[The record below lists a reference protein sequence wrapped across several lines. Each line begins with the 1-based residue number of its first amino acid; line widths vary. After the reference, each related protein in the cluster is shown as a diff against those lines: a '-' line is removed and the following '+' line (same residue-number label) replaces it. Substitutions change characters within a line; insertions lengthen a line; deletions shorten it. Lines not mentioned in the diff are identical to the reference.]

1 MLQKPFKLLL
11 QTKLETNDS
20 RWTRLTFVGINDL
33 NWWNSYKVSKNQHEV
48 IIISASQLFFDEEI
62 YENAASERNMKTK
75 SYCLHLFCHFF
86 ADSVHPSS
94 WNTIFICWYKE
105 SNFLFISKLL
115 CCFFFVSISS
125 DAGKRFSI
133 LSNKS
138 WIWRRG
144 KFSKKLE
151 INLWQI
157 FWMTFI
163 SVLPLDWRI

>member
-1 MLQKPFKLLL
+1 MDKVNFCWDWWSELMEFLQS
-11 QTKLETNDS
+11 Q
-20 RWTRLTFVGINDL
+20 
-33 NWWNSYKVSKNQHEV
+33 NQHWTWSHHNFWFSIVLGWRNLWKCCFREN
-48 IIISASQLFFDEEI
+48 
-62 YENAASERNMKTK
+62 YEDKKLSVKWSKDFATLPH
-75 SYCLHLFCHFF
+75 CLHLFCHLF

-105 SNFLFISKLL
+105 SNFLFVSKLL